1 MLFNSQIF
9 IFLFLPLALGG
20 WYLLNAGKQY
30 RPAMAFL
37 VGMSLWFYGYMHPSY
52 LLIILGSMGGNYL
65 ISLAMERW
73 KGRKYTPRLGLAAGL
88 ILNLGILGY
97 YKYYDFFL
105 ENLNGVFHT
114 DFTLK
119 HILLPL
125 GISFFTLQ
133 QLSYIIDRS
142 WGTAPHYPLLD
153 YMCFVTFFPQ
163 LIAGPIVLHSELIP
177 QFADPEK
184 RRFDVT
190 DFSDGVI
197 LFSLGLI
204 KKVLL
209 ADTLALF
216 VNEGFAKVWYLDTL
230 TAWLVALCYALEL
243 YFDFSGYCDMAV
255 GIGKMFRLELP
266 VNFRSPFKSYSV
278 PEYWQRWH
286 YTLTRFLQTYLYT
299 PLTIRGMR
307 RKNKKVKKLYGIL
320 TPMVVFLVSGF
331 WHGASWTFVLWG
343 FCEGVATV
351 WAQRKHF
358 KLKKSP
364 LTWFCTFTF
373 TVFTS
378 AIFRSESW
386 QVMCRFL
393 KAMFVP
399 SLSKILMEISGAFG
413 GMAENYVW
421 TRFLEQTRP
430 ELLSFLYPVVL
441 AVLLVLSALI
451 LRGKNAQEILAD
463 QKAKGYTMPFTIAL
477 VVFTGWAILSLTQV
491 STFLYFNF

>member
-9 IFLFLPLALGG
+9 LFVFLPLVLCG
-20 WYLLNAGKQY
+20 WYFLNHIKQQ
-30 RPAMAFL
+30 RLAMAFL
-37 VGMSLWFYGYMHPSY
+37 TGMSLWFYGYYNPSY
-52 LLIILGSMGGNYL
+52 LFIILGSMAGNYL
-65 ISLAMERW
+65 ISLAMEKW
-73 KGRKYTPRLGLAAGL
+73 KEKKYTAKLGMAAGL
-88 ILNLGILGY
+88 LLNIGILGY
-97 YKYYDFFL
+97 YKYYDFFI
-105 ENLNGVFHT
+105 ENLNAVLKT
-114 DFTLK
+114 DFTLQ
-119 HILLPL
+119 HIVLPL

-133 QLSYIIDRS
+133 QLSYVIDRS
-142 WGTAPHYPLLD
+142 WGTAPHYKLLD

-163 LIAGPIVLHSELIP
+163 LIAGPIVMHSELIP
-177 QFADPEK
+177 QFADREK
-184 RRFDVT
+184 KKFDVA

-209 ADTLALF
+209 ADSIALF
-216 VNEGFAKVWYLDTL
+216 VNEGFTKVWYLDTF

-255 GIGKMFRLELP
+255 GIGKMFRLDLP
-266 VNFRSPFKSYSV
+266 VNFRSPFRAYSV

-286 YTLTRFLQTYLYT
+286 FTLTRFLQTYIYT
-299 PLTIRGMR
+299 PLTIKGMR
-307 RKNKKVKKLYGIL
+307 KKNKKVKKFYGIM
-320 TPMVVFLVSGF
+320 TPMVVFLISGI
-331 WHGASWTFVLWG
+331 WHGANWTFVLWG

-351 WAQRKHF
+351 WAQRKKW

-364 LTWFCTFTF
+364 LTWFCTFLF

-399 SLSKILMEISGAFG
+399 SFSRILPEIASALGNLP
-413 GMAENYVW
+413 ENYVW
-421 TRFLEQTRP
+421 TRFLEETNPQ
-430 ELLSFLYPVVL
+430 LLAIMYPLAL
-441 AVLLVLSALI
+441 AVLLLIAAII

-463 QKAKGYTMPFTIAL
+463 QKEKGYTVPFTVGL
-477 VVFTGWAILSLTQV
+477 VLFTGWAIVSLTQV